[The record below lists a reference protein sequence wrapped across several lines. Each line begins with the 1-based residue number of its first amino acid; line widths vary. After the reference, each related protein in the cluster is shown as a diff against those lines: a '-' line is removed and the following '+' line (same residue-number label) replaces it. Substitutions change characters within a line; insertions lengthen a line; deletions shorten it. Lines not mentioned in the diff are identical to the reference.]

1 MSRWELLVQVA
12 AGGMTDALIFAAPA
26 ESPTASKRRPFF
38 SVRSSR
44 ADAGACAALAQGMR
58 CDYGSI
64 LPDWLIWGHRGRQ
77 LTCCNGFMLLWW
89 ATVLPRL

>member
-1 MSRWELLVQVA
+1 MAAGRGLMRCAARFSDTCCARAHQHVWQEVLRCVSRWELLVQVA

-44 ADAGACAALAQGMR
+44 ADAGACAALVHETRA
-58 CDYGSI
+58 
-64 LPDWLIWGHRGRQ
+64 WL
-77 LTCCNGFMLLWW
+77 
-89 ATVLPRL
+89 